1 MSEVVKEFNNVPDGY
16 EIVQLGPKS
25 ESIPSEWSSES
36 LSNWLLSLE
45 TGGRPKTSE
54 RSESDSVL
62 SIGGAHIYDGSF
74 DLDEPVYIPEE
85 YYENLNSGKIEKD
98 DILLVKDG
106 ATIGKSMYVSDLPE
120 DDAAVNSHVYILR
133 VNSERYDERFLY
145 HFINSQTGLSQIIRL
160 TTGSAQAGLNRT
172 FQQAVKVPTPP
183 LSEQHRIANV
193 LSTVDEQIQQTD
205 EIIRRTQELKRGLMK
220 DLLHQGVDHSDFKE
234 MYIGPKRSTIPAE
247 WGVVALDEIADI
259 QSGSTPKRGNEEYWR
274 DGTIPWVKS
283 GEFNDRV
290 VSQAEEKITEK
301 ALDETGCTVFPQGT
315 LLIALYGKGTVSK
328 TARLGMDA
336 ATNQAIAG
344 LLPKNGSFDPRYL
357 QYYLID
363 SRNTLLNVTVNP
375 SSDTGR
381 TNIYLSALR
390 KFKVPFPPIE
400 EQQAIADRIAAV
412 DAKIADE
419 KETKQHYQDL
429 KRGLM
434 QDLLTGN
441 VRVDAD

>member
-1 MSEVVKEFNNVPDGY
+1 MSQSTDQEATTESDYKEVT
-16 EIVQLGPKS
+16 LGPKNLFVPTS
-25 ESIPSEWSSES
+25 WTVEKLGSDKITNKIKAGGTPKAASKEYYGGNIKYVKIEDMTAAGKYIRTTKNHLTEAGLDSSSTWLVPKCSLLLSMYGSYGKATITRDKMATNQAILGIIPSDSIDLDYLYYATSRLKPYFES
-36 LSNWLLSLE
+36 VVLE
-45 TGGRPKTSE
+45 TTQ
-54 RSESDSVL
+54 
-62 SIGGAHIYDGSF
+62 A
-74 DLDEPVYIPEE
+74 
-85 YYENLNSGKIEKD
+85 NLNKGIVENAP
-98 DILLVKDG
+98 IL
-106 ATIGKSMYVSDLPE
+106 Y
-120 DDAAVNSHVYILR
+120 
-133 VNSERYDERFLY
+133 
-145 HFINSQTGLSQIIRL
+145 
-160 TTGSAQAGLNRT
+160 
-172 FQQAVKVPTPP
+172 PP
-183 LSEQHRIANV
+183 FAEQYRIADI

-205 EIIRRTQELKRGLMK
+205 EIIETARELKRGLMK
-220 DLLHQGVDHSDFKE
+220 DILHKGIEHSEFKE
-234 MYIGPKRSTIPAE
+234 MQIGPKRSTVPAE
-247 WGVVALDEIADI
+247 WEVVTLDEIADV
-259 QSGSTPKRGNEEYWR
+259 QSGSTPKRGNEEYWK

-290 VSQAEEKITEK
+290 VSEAEEKITEK
-301 ALDETGCTVFPQGT
+301 ALDETGCTIFPQGT

-328 TARLGMDA
+328 TARLGTDA

-390 KFKVPFPPIE
+390 KFKVPLPPVE

-419 KETKQHYQDL
+419 KETKQHYQEL

-434 QDLLTGN
+434 QDLLTGK